1 MSRNISFLLACTAAA
16 ALALAPTAFGAD
28 YSLANGAVKFSA
40 PDVWPMLME
49 KLEGPRQ
56 FVALLVKTPGD
67 AQALARITVTVDQVN
82 GLQGFQKFVDDGSQH
97 ARKLP
102 GYLPKDT
109 PGGSSS
115 MRYTA
120 TENNQKFAY
129 SETYAFHSN
138 LAIQVRCLR
147 PVTATPAWSAT
158 FDAGCQSIVTAV
170 QH

>member
-1 MSRNISFLLACTAAA
+1 MSRNMSFLLAFLTAA
-16 ALALAPTAFGAD
+16 LVLAPAARAAD

-49 KLEGPRQ
+49 KLDGPRQ
-56 FVALLVKTPGD
+56 FVALLVKLPGD
-67 AQALARITVTVDQVN
+67 AAALARITVTVEQVD
-82 GLQGFQKFVDDGSQH
+82 GLPGFQKFVDDGSQH

-102 GYLPKDT
+102 GYLAKDS

-115 MRYTA
+115 MQYTA
-120 TENNQKFAY
+120 TENHEKYAY
-129 SETYAFHSN
+129 SETYAFRSN

-147 PVTATPAWSAT
+147 PAAAVAGWSAT
-158 FDAGCQSIVTAV
+158 FDAGCRSIITAV